1 MASATEQPTDAQGE
15 PIERE
20 IDHDDFDPVGTL
32 ALIMIYF
39 VIIAGLWVFMYFVE
53 FLGNGPTVV

>member
-15 PIERE
+15 AIERE
-20 IDHDDFDPVGTL
+20 IGHDDFNPVGTL

-39 VIIAGLWVFMYFVE
+39 LIIAGLWAFMYFVE